1 MEFPVDIWLRGDNH
15 ATTETIAPVAR
26 EPQAW
31 TDGDVADVLIGMLRA
46 IDRASHPDAFADRP
60 IGLRGFSW
68 IVNPFESG
76 GVVIAIEMTLGAVIA
91 GPFDVPESVLTAMI
105 QRVIDKW
112 KSGEVEKWRSKSE
125 VEESGSNSEVEKSKS
140 RSQVH

>member
-15 ATTETIAPVAR
+15 ATTETIAPVVR
-26 EPQAW
+26 EPRAW

-46 IDRASHPDAFADRP
+46 IDRASRPDVSADRP
-60 IGLRGFSW
+60 VALRGFSW

-91 GPFDVPESVLTAMI
+91 GPFDIAESVLTGLI
-105 QRVIDKW
+105 QKAIEKW
-112 KSGEVEKWRSKSE
+112 KSGEVEKGKSKSE
-125 VEESGSNSEVEKSKS
+125 AEKSKVSS
-140 RSQVH
+140 RVH

>member
-15 ATTETIAPVAR
+15 ATTETIAPVVR
-26 EPQAW
+26 EPRAW

-46 IDRASHPDAFADRP
+46 IDRASRSDASAHRP
-60 IGLRGFSW
+60 VALRGFSW

-91 GPFDVPESVLTAMI
+91 GPFDIAESVLTGLI
-105 QRVIDKW
+105 QKAIEKW
-112 KSGEVEKWRSKSE
+112 KSGEVEKWKTKSE
-125 VEESGSNSEVEKSKS
+125 AEKSKVSS
-140 RSQVH
+140 RVH

>member
-15 ATTETIAPVAR
+15 ATTEMIAPVAR
-26 EPQAW
+26 DPKAW

-46 IDRASHPDAFADRP
+46 IDRAKHPGAAADRP

-76 GVVIAIEMTLGAVIA
+76 GVVIALEMTLGAVVA
-91 GPFDVPESVLTAMI
+91 GPFDVPESVLTGMI
-105 QRVIDKW
+105 QRAIEKW
-112 KSGEVEKWRSKSE
+112 KSGDLENWTTK
-125 VEESGSNSEVEKSKS
+125 
-140 RSQVH
+140 SQVH